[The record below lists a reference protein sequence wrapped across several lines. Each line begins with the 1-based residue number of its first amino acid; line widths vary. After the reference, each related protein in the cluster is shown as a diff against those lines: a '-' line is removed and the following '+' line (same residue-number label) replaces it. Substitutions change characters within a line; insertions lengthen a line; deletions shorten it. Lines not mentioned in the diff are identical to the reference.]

1 MSSCELWIV
10 HEEVNTKE
18 YFSVLDSDVVHA
30 SVQKTRTLRWC
41 DVSCLKALSVWG
53 QILELFFLT
62 HARLGSKM
70 TVIFSVVYWRN
81 SLSQNRKGIIIQ
93 KVPNYTKLYLYFT
106 TSFCNFHSLI
116 YEYPTKYVE
125 LGQGYLSTHLA
136 FN

>member
-93 KVPNYTKLYLYFT
+93 KVPNYTKQNYIFFVISMHWFMSIL
-106 TSFCNFHSLI
+106 H
-116 YEYPTKYVE
+116 TKYVE